1 MHFNF
6 LNIATLTVILVEPE
20 GKNLQASLMAGKPS
34 QSPGNGYLDTIAE
47 GIKLKELSYLSN
59 LMINSNKY
67 VEKIR

>member
-1 MHFNF
+1 
-6 LNIATLTVILVEPE
+6 
-20 GKNLQASLMAGKPS
+20 MAGKPT

-67 VEKIR
+67 VEKNKIRNN